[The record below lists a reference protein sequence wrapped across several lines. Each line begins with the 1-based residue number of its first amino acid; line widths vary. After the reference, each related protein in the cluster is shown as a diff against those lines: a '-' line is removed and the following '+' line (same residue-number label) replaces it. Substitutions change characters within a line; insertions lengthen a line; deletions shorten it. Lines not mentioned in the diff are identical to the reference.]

1 MLTKKSKELL
11 QKLQGGGMPY
21 IDVTPK
27 QVSLDR
33 KYDLSSLKANTQ
45 KLPNLGMMQGAKQS
59 ASPEMDWMSLIG
71 PAGNI
76 ATGLVSF
83 FKGRKQER
91 EAKALKKIYDTDVK
105 RRMDEARASGYYAT
119 PYTAGRSDDLVM
131 QPGGN
136 VKKPRPEDKFT
147 TGASQFD
154 HTTRDP
160 YSPLRSDTTY
170 PRGIEWSGRG
180 MLSKGSRGDEVVELQ
195 SFLQGKGMY
204 TGKIDGIF
212 GPKTEAAVKK
222 YQEWFNKNAKHD
234 VAYLEDYVSYPS
246 KLVGTKNK
254 IAVDGIVGDAT
265 RAALMYREMPPVKKS
280 TKKQEELTDY
290 SKVGKQ
296 SITWNAEDQIANAGP
311 VGMNYPVGAALL
323 AAALLPAA
331 ASELTAAYGSAA
343 LESSMGNALR
353 NVVSRIPS
361 SPGIPKGGLP
371 TTPNAGPMN
380 IPRGVTG
387 SPRSFQPRTPS
398 SYGTRV
404 QYEEGGIPERYKN
417 MGFNRVGQSK
427 ESTRDGK
434 KWMVLAKKGDK
445 YKVVH
450 GGYDGMEDYTQHGS
464 EKRRDNFWNR
474 MGGKNSANAKDP
486 FSPLYWHKRLG
497 KWQEGGT
504 VQDFLDSY
512 FTNKNAQDQY
522 MQSIQEGYNERV
534 MRDMEAAK
542 NAQRE
547 GLASSIGGAMNV
559 AKMVLTGGMP
569 IPMQQ
574 GGSVSVKMSR
584 LLRKRETEGLN
595 YSDRNTLESLKRQV
609 RSQNTTA
616 VPNTQSQYSA
626 KSKSKDRFR
635 EKQYGGTV
643 HENIDNEFNR
653 IYTGIRNKYKFLN
666 GGILQDGGDTEDIYS
681 ENFVSPVQEE
691 VNAPEAIM
699 NVQNED
705 MLNNNALME
714 WLFQSTPEQPTDNS
728 TSDEFDAN
736 FSKGKGTIAVTHN
749 NPGNIKF
756 GEFAKRFGAKPG
768 KPAKDGGVFAVFPDA
783 EVGLQAQR
791 ELLKSSGYIDLTVDQ
806 AMRRWSNNGYGGEI
820 LPEISNKRIS
830 ELSDEELRAL
840 QAEQI
845 RREDVNMYKKLFNN
859 GN

>member
-59 ASPEMDWMSLIG
+59 ASPEVDWMSLIG

-105 RRMDEARASGYYAT
+105 KRMDEARASGYYST

-131 QPGGN
+131 QGGGKA
-136 VKKPRPEDKFT
+136 KKYPT
-147 TGASQFD
+147 QASQAD
-154 HTTRDP
+154 HMMHGEKGDAKN
-160 YSPLRSDTTY
+160 
-170 PRGIEWSGRG
+170 PRGIDESGRAL
-180 MLSKGSRGDEVVELQ
+180 LSKGSRGHEVVIMQ
-195 SFLQGKGMY
+195 QFLKNNGFYKGEV
-204 TGKIDGIF
+204 DGIY
-212 GPKTEAAVKK
+212 GNLTEKAIKD
-222 YQEWFNKNAKHD
+222 YQNWFNKNA
-234 VAYLEDYVSYPS
+234 DYDLAIQQNG
-246 KLVGTKNK
+246 KTRLVGKTNK
-254 IAVDGIVGDAT
+254 IAVDGIVGDET
-265 RAALMYREMPPVKKS
+265 RAALMYREMLPVKKS
-280 TKKQEELTDY
+280 TKKQEEPTDY

-311 VGMNYPVGAALL
+311 VGMNYPVEAALL
-323 AAALLPAA
+323 AAALLPAT

-404 QYEEGGIPERYKN
+404 QYEDGGIPERYKD

-450 GGYDGMEDYTQHGS
+450 GGYEGMEDYTQHGS

-474 MGGKNSANAKDP
+474 MGGKDSANAKDP

-534 MRDMEAAK
+534 IRDMEAAK

-547 GLASSIGGAMNV
+547 GLASSIGGAMDV

-569 IPMQQ
+569 IPMQA
-574 GGSVSVKMSR
+574 GGSASANLSR
-584 LLRKRETEGLN
+584 LLRKRETGGLN

-609 RSQNTTA
+609 QSQNTTA

-635 EKQYGGTV
+635 EKQYGGAV
-643 HENIDNEFNR
+643 HEKIDNEYNR

-691 VNAPEAIM
+691 VSAPEAIM

-705 MLNNNALME
+705 LLNNNALME

-756 GEFAKRFGAKPG
+756 GEFARRFGAKPG
-768 KPAKDGGVFAVFPDA
+768 KPAKDGGVFAVFPDT

-820 LPEISNKRIS
+820 LPEISNKRMG